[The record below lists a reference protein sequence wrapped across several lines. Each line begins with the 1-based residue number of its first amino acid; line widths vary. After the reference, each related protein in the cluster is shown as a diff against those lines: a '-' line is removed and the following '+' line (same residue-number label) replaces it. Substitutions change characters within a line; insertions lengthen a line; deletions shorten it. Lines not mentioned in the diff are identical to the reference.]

1 MNQVGFMFPMLKSL
15 ISPAYGV
22 RGMANVLRSSRDKN
36 GAHAI
41 ERDWT
46 LFSFL
51 TTEANDVVRPVHEKA
66 MPVILIDP
74 DEQAEWLGG
83 GEASLHLQ
91 RPLPNAQLKI
101 RETNA

>member
-1 MNQVGFMFPMLKSL
+1 MWRPWHGERLAEQPGQKRR
-15 ISPAYGV
+15 A
-22 RGMANVLRSSRDKN
+22 RE
-36 GAHAI
+36 

-51 TTEANDVVRPVHEKA
+51 TTEANDVVRPEHEKA

-83 GEASLHLQ
+83 GEASLRLQ

>member
-1 MNQVGFMFPMLKSL
+1 MFPTLKSL

-22 RGMANVLRSSRDKN
+22 RGAASVLPSSRDKS
-36 GAHAI
+36 GARAI
-41 ERDWT
+41 EGDWT

-74 DEQAEWLGG
+74 AEQSEWLGG
-83 GEASLHLQ
+83 GESSLRLQ
-91 RPLPNAQLKI
+91 RPLPNAQLAM
-101 RETNA
+101 RETLSSDRA